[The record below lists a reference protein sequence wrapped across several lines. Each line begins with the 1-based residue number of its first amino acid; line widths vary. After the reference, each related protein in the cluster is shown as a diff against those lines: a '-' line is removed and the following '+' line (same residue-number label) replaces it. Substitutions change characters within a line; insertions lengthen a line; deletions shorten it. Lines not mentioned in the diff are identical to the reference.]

1 MDLVSMLV
9 KTYPYAKCDGM
20 KDDTILEWRNNCM
33 VAIHSKVIVDVA
45 IDVWILIVL
54 DKLIVEEINLPLLS
68 FMP

>member
-1 MDLVSMLV
+1 
-9 KTYPYAKCDGM
+9 M

>member
-1 MDLVSMLV
+1 
-9 KTYPYAKCDGM
+9 
-20 KDDTILEWRNNCM
+20 M